1 MIGTIK
7 QLIPKMLE
15 LDQEKQYELKEHKK
29 KRTLDQ
35 NSYYWVL
42 LGKLSQKL
50 RIPQEELHFE
60 LIKRSCPFE
69 EYLVPQEANLRG
81 LEYYTIKRENIQ
93 EKGHLFKLIRV
104 YVGSSKLNTAE
115 MGILLDNLIEECQS
129 QGIETKTPR
138 EIAEMRAL
146 EERLDKE

>member
-15 LDQEKQYELKEHKK
+15 LDQNKEYELKEHKN
-29 KRTLDQ
+29 KRTLNQ
-35 NSYYWVL
+35 NSYYWQL
-42 LGKLSQKL
+42 LNKLAKAM
-50 RIPQEELHFE
+50 RIPSEELHFE
-60 LIKRSCPFE
+60 LIKKSCPFE
-69 EYLVPQEANLRG
+69 EYLVPEESNLRA
-81 LEYYTIKRENIQ
+81 LEYHEVRNKI
-93 EKGHLFKLIRV
+93 EKNGKLFKVVRV
-104 YVGSSKLNTAE
+104 YVGSSLLDTSE

>member
-15 LDQEKQYELKEHKK
+15 LDQDKIYEIKEHKK

-50 RIPQEELHFE
+50 RIPQDELHFE

-104 YVGSSKLNTAE
+104 YVGSSKLNTTE
-115 MGILLDNLIEECQS
+115 MGILLDNLIEECKLQN
-129 QGIETKTPR
+129 IETITPDELAKLR
-138 EIAEMRAL
+138 EL
-146 EERLDKE
+146 EKEE